1 MSMSVSD
8 VWVWGNADGESMG
21 MGKDKPM
28 LDLHLGVFVSISGL
42 AMPSADSDCLTWRL
56 AGKQDPLFS
65 TATCWGDKVRGSAEV
80 PNSNRPQCGAT
91 VERLFIAIG
100 NLFWDNRL
108 HTWRL
113 LGRQTG
119 LGPHSPATCPSPG
132 LCHEPGKKDGDLNSI
147 SETRITIG
155 NWKRPTVLFV
165 PCRTLWRRNGP
176 GRTPPLLSSSPS
188 PLTGALPLTSS
199 RTIID

>member
-147 SETRITIG
+147 AETRITLETG
-155 NWKRPTVLFV
+155 KGPQFCSCPAVLCGDATGQAEPPPSSLRLLRLSLV
-165 PCRTLWRRNGP
+165 PYL
-176 GRTPPLLSSSPS
+176 
-188 PLTGALPLTSS
+188 
-199 RTIID
+199 